1 MKYELIKKVGD
12 AIIIPQE
19 ITERI
24 RLFKQIEKEVS
35 DLNKK
40 LKTELLAAMEENG
53 VKGFETEGLKIT
65 YVDESETTS
74 VNTMAM
80 KQDGVY
86 EKYAMKVPKEAYVRI
101 TLKKAEKDE

>member
-12 AIIIPQE
+12 AIVIPQE

-86 EKYAMKVPKEAYVRI
+86 EKYAMKVPKDAYVRI
-101 TLKKAEKDE
+101 TLKKVEKDE

>member
-12 AIIIPQE
+12 AIVIPQE

-101 TLKKAEKDE
+101 TLKKVEKDE